1 MQNVRGT
8 ILHNVSL
15 RVMALTMSH
24 HKYVPACFRCAVNP
38 GLFDFFSFESF
49 RFQRLSQRV

>member
-15 RVMALTMSH
+15 RVMALTMSPY
-24 HKYVPACFRCAVNP
+24 KYVPACFGCAVNP

-49 RFQRLSQRV
+49 RFRRLSQ